1 MNTVKPLYYLFVLL
15 LVGSLSGNFSTSAYA
30 QTYQPTWASLDSRPT
45 PDWFA
50 DAKFGIFVHWGVYS
64 VPSWAPVGQKDV
76 PFWAQYAEWYWYR
89 TAIPADSISEHAPFI
104 QYHQQR
110 YGDDVQY
117 QDFAPQF
124 TAEMYQPD
132 EWADL
137 FKQAGARYVVL
148 TSKHHEGF
156 CLWPS
161 AYSWNWNSQTI
172 GAHRDLAGDLS
183 KAVKEAG
190 LKMGFYYSL
199 YEWFNPLYQNQIERY
214 VDSHMLPQMKELVT
228 TYEPDILWS
237 DGEWEQADTTWR
249 SQEFL
254 TWLFNESSVKDKI
267 AVNDRW
273 GKDSRLRHGGYYTTE
288 YDELAGGNASVLDS
302 HVWEE
307 CRGIGTSFGYNRN
320 ENLEDY
326 ASSEELV
333 HKLIGT
339 VAQGGNLLLNVGPTA
354 DGRIP
359 VIMQQRLLDIGAWL
373 ATNGQAIYGSRK
385 WQEASQAATDSTIHY
400 TQKGKDLYVIGTQYP
415 EKGKRIQIKGIGQPT
430 SAQMLGVEDK
440 VVYQTKANTL
450 SLQLPD
456 LSADQASPYAWVVK
470 LEGAL

>member
-15 LVGSLSGNFSTSAYA
+15 LMGSLSGNFSTSAYA

-199 YEWFNPLYQNQIERY
+199 YEWFNPLYQSQIERY

-228 TYEPDILWS
+228 RYEPDILWS

-249 SQEFL
+249 SLEFL
-254 TWLFNESSVKDKI
+254 TWLFNESGVKDKI

-333 HKLIGT
+333 HKLIRT

-373 ATNGQAIYGSRK
+373 ATNGEAIYGSRK
-385 WQEASQAATDSTIHY
+385 WQEAS
-400 TQKGKDLYVIGTQYP
+400 
-415 EKGKRIQIKGIGQPT
+415 
-430 SAQMLGVEDK
+430 
-440 VVYQTKANTL
+440 
-450 SLQLPD
+450 
-456 LSADQASPYAWVVK
+456 
-470 LEGAL
+470 